1 MGYAIRP
8 AVNPDCQNNIR
19 CLLKRPAGGILLES
33 IQETSGRVDLI
44 VLLAVEPQKRLDG
57 KWRPSTKGPC
67 AIAALA
73 PYQLTPLVETP
84 RTSRRQ

>member
-1 MGYAIRP
+1 MGYAIRT
-8 AVNPDCQNNIR
+8 AVNPDFQNNIG
-19 CLLKRPAGGILLES
+19 CMLKRPARGILLES
-33 IQETSGRVDLI
+33 IQETSGRIDLI
-44 VLLAVEPQKRLDG
+44 VLLAVEPQKRLGG
-57 KWRPSTKGPC
+57 KWCPSRKGRC